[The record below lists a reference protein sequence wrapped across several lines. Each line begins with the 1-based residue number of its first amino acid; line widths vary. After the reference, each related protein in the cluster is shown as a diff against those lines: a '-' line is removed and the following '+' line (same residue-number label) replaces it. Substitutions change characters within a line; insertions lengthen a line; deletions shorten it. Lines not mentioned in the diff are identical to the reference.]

1 MPVFS
6 EMSDGE
12 FQNSALITRQLTEK
26 IQQQIH
32 DYNIDRDLEKE
43 IESRIKKERAE
54 KHEKIL
60 EEA

>member
-1 MPVFS
+1 MPIFS
-6 EMSDGE
+6 EMIDGE

-43 IESRIKKERAE
+43 IESRIKKERVE
-54 KHEKIL
+54 KQEKI
-60 EEA
+60 